1 MELCATKA
9 GTRASLGLHSG
20 PFEAPP
26 KLGCGLAQPGELSRT
41 PGLFPGDLSQL
52 PFQETQEFNIYW
64 ILGKIQLSYFTSEC
78 TEVLRGHRFAQDFTA
93 RIRERHA
100 GPHVP
105 FRQEGKHLRT

>member
-78 TEVLRGHRFAQDFTA
+78 TEVLRGDIVLPKTSQPEYKKGMQVHMFPLDKRVNT
-93 RIRERHA
+93 
-100 GPHVP
+100 
-105 FRQEGKHLRT
+105 